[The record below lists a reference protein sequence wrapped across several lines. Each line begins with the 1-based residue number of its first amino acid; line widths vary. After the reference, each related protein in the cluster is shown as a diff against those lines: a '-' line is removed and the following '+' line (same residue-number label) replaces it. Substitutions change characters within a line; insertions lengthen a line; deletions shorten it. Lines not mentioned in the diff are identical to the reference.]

1 MKKRARVSPPRRLL
15 VLFFAVTLVPAAGL
29 IWLGRTLL
37 NQDRQLEMQR
47 AMERRE
53 YAADRIVDILQQEIS
68 FTRQILADSN
78 RLGELTAEDSVVVQL
93 SAAGLSVQP
102 ASAILYYPIVPPDP
116 EVPDDPFLLAEKLE
130 YREKD
135 YSGAIKILLKLSESK
150 DTAVRAGAFLR
161 LARNYRKIGNDE
173 RALAA
178 YENLAHI
185 DGVRLDG
192 VPVALRARSAYCFLL
207 EELGRSEELREEA
220 ASLSGDLFSGRWRIT
235 EPVFQLH
242 AEQVRKWFD
251 PPEDIVVNRIA
262 LSATVDW
269 LWQRWLAE
277 KGGSPALA
285 ESMTYTAAGHDFTI
299 LASREGN
306 QVVALVAG
314 PMFVQSHWLAQT
326 EPILEAQGVEIR
338 LRDSSGNILQGTFPL
353 NQSPPSLR
361 LEADTGLP
369 WTVAVSNRDAAA
381 GSSQFSSRRRILLSG
396 LGLVIVLVLA
406 SSYYIGRGISR
417 ELAAARLKS
426 DFVSAVSHEFRTP
439 LATMRH
445 LTEILADGR
454 VEDENRRINYY
465 GAQLRATGRLS
476 RLVERLLDFGRMEA
490 GAFRYR
496 PATVD
501 LGELLHFLVDE
512 FEQVVADSGH
522 RIDLKV
528 DPELPTVYAD
538 REALGQAV
546 WNLLDNAVKYSPGQP
561 VVWIEAALQDGQTA
575 IRVRD
580 EGLGLPAEE
589 RRNLF
594 LKFVRGS
601 AAREAGIKGTGIGLA
616 MVDYIVRAHRGRVL
630 VESTPGKGS
639 TFSILL
645 KTEGS

>member
-1 MKKRARVSPPRRLL
+1 
-15 VLFFAVTLVPAAGL
+15 
-29 IWLGRTLL
+29 
-37 NQDRQLEMQR
+37 
-47 AMERRE
+47 
-53 YAADRIVDILQQEIS
+53 
-68 FTRQILADSN
+68 
-78 RLGELTAEDSVVVQL
+78 
-93 SAAGLSVQP
+93 
-102 ASAILYYPIVPPDP
+102 
-116 EVPDDPFLLAEKLE
+116 
-130 YREKD
+130 
-135 YSGAIKILLKLSESK
+135 
-150 DTAVRAGAFLR
+150 
-161 LARNYRKIGNDE
+161 
-173 RALAA
+173 
-178 YENLAHI
+178 
-185 DGVRLDG
+185 
-192 VPVALRARSAYCFLL
+192 
-207 EELGRSEELREEA
+207 
-220 ASLSGDLFSGRWRIT
+220 
-235 EPVFQLH
+235 
-242 AEQVRKWFD
+242 
-251 PPEDIVVNRIA
+251 
-262 LSATVDW
+262 
-269 LWQRWLAE
+269 
-277 KGGSPALA
+277 
-285 ESMTYTAAGHDFTI
+285 
-299 LASREGN
+299 
-306 QVVALVAG
+306 
-314 PMFVQSHWLAQT
+314 MFVQSHWLAQT

-594 LKFVRGS
+594 RKFVRGS
-601 AAREAGIKGTGIGLA
+601 AARETGIKGTGIGLA

-630 VESTPGKGS
+630 IESTPGKGS